1 MPVEIHQIL
10 RSKRKTIAL
19 IIQKDGTLLVR
30 APRWV
35 SGKAI
40 REFAEKHSGW
50 IRDKQA
56 QVRAALPP
64 PAKQY
69 ISGENFPFLG
79 REYPLEIVKEQKPA
93 LVLDTR
99 FNLAESAQG
108 NAEQAFQL
116 WYREQATEII
126 TWRVH
131 WFADRHNLQYQKI
144 RISSARTRWGSC
156 SLKGALSFS
165 WRLIL
170 MPMEMVDYVVVHELV
185 HTLFHNHS
193 KRFWDQ
199 VEQIL
204 PDYRE
209 RRKWLRTNGQKE
221 ML

>member
-10 RSKRKTIAL
+10 RSKRKTITL

-30 APRWV
+30 APRWI

-40 REFAEKHSGW
+40 REFAETHSEW

-56 QVRAALPP
+56 QIRAALPP

-69 ISGENFPFLG
+69 ISGEKFPFLG
-79 REYPLEIVKEQKPA
+79 REYPLEIVKGQKTT
-93 LVLDTR
+93 LLLDMH
-99 FNLAESAQG
+99 FKLAEFARG

-116 WYREQATEII
+116 WYRDQAREII
-126 TWRVH
+126 TRRVH
-131 WFADRHNLQYQKI
+131 WFADWHNLKYQKI
-144 RISSARTRWGSC
+144 RIGSARTRWGSC
-156 SLKGALSFS
+156 SLKGSLSFS

-170 MPMEMVDYVVVHELV
+170 MPMEMVDYVIVHELV
-185 HTLFHNHS
+185 HTLVHDHS
-193 KRFWDQ
+193 KRFWDK

-209 RRKWLRTNGQKE
+209 RRK
-221 ML
+221 